1 MHFLLTW
8 TARAVLDENVHAARV
23 VELSAK
29 ELGTMSQNNS
39 LAGATSFPGPFPWL
53 GRKGPGNEVVAGAL
67 HRILSCWES
76 TVFSLTR
83 PFHALQTVA
92 KMTNETFAE
101 ILRQK
106 IWDNQ
111 THSNASYYRGNFHFE
126 EDYGTSHLSVLSPD
140 GDAVALTST
149 INFL

>member
-1 MHFLLTW
+1 MESLCGF
-8 TARAVLDENVHAARV
+8 ARIFIYHENIHTARV
-23 VELSAK
+23 VQLSAK
-29 ELGTMSQNNS
+29 ELCTMSKNNS
-39 LAGATSFPGPFPWL
+39 F
-53 GRKGPGNEVVAGAL
+53 AGAL
-67 HRILSCWES
+67 HRIKFILSCREES
-76 TVFSLTR
+76 TVFSLTL
-83 PFHALQTVA
+83 PLHDLQTVA
-92 KMTNETFAE
+92 KMKNETLAE

-149 INFL
+149 INFQ